1 VAYKALYRI
10 YRPQTFDEVVGQK
23 YILQTLKNAINQNK
37 IAHAYLFTGPR
48 GTGKTTLAKL
58 LAKGVN
64 CTSKFDDKPCNEC
77 DNCTAIAEGIHP
89 DVIEIDAASN
99 NGVDEVRDLIDKVKY
114 APIEGKYKVYIIDEV
129 HMMSQGAFN
138 ALLKTLE
145 EPPAHVIFILAT
157 TEVHKVLP
165 TIISRCQRFD
175 FGKVSIED
183 IKKKIVEILN
193 QEGVN
198 YEDEAIELIAELAD
212 GGVRDAI
219 GILDQA
225 IAYAGNDLKAQHV
238 RDIYGVASTAEIVEF
253 IELFHK
259 GDTASSLEKINDFDY
274 RGIDI
279 ARFTSS
285 LIDILKEIIVFNNTK
300 DSNFLTLTNKESI
313 IKEAEIVGVNL
324 AFDYINILIEALDN
338 YRRVNSPRSFFEL
351 AILKL
356 CEVSKKQQNIIND
369 FINIKEEIKVVEVE
383 KESSKQKS
391 VEVEKEEVIVEIDN
405 ILNKEE
411 EQIKEPEKKEEEK
424 SKENKE
430 KVSEPSINI
439 KSQESIVF
447 SDDDI
452 LNVLVQATKSDK
464 EFVVSRW
471 RLLKSYMTQSK
482 YAGAVSLILDGK
494 PEAVAPSG
502 IILSYLDR
510 PQANLVN
517 KVANYLLVQDFL
529 VELLGKNFVFY
540 AITDADFKRHRQD
553 FLLKRSSNKLP
564 LPQEI
569 KQPKINEN
577 IAEDKKESL
586 EVKEDSN
593 KALELGESLFG
604 SFLKVEDK

>member
-1 VAYKALYRI
+1 MAYKALYRI

-64 CTSKFDDKPCNEC
+64 CTSTFDDKPCNEC

-183 IKKKIVEILN
+183 IKKKIIEILN

-198 YEDEAIELIAELAD
+198 YEEEAIELIAELAD

-253 IELFHK
+253 IELFNK
-259 GDTASSLEKINDFDY
+259 GDTASSLDRINDFDY

-300 DSNFLTLTNKESI
+300 NPDFLTLTNKGSI
-313 IKEAEIVGVNL
+313 IKEAENIGVNT

-356 CEVSKKQQNIIND
+356 CEVSKKQKNIIND
-369 FINIKEEIKVVEVE
+369 FVANQNKEEKAEVIKKEKVVEKKEVVVEIEDVLSKEEKTEIKEEIQV
-383 KESSKQKS
+383 
-391 VEVEKEEVIVEIDN
+391 KEEV
-405 ILNKEE
+405 KEE
-411 EQIKEPEKKEEEK
+411 IIV
-424 SKENKE
+424 KENDK
-430 KVSEPSINI
+430 PTINI
-439 KSQESIVF
+439 KAQESIIF
-447 SDDDI
+447 SDDDV

-464 EFVVSRW
+464 DFVLSRW

-494 PEAVAPSG
+494 PEAVAPTG
-502 IILSYLDR
+502 IVLSYLDK

-517 KVANYLLVQDFL
+517 KAANYLLVQDFL

-540 AITDADFKRHRQD
+540 AITDDDFKRHKND

-564 LPQEI
+564 APQEI

-577 IAEDKKESL
+577 TIEDKNEVS
-586 EVKEDSN
+586 EVKDESN